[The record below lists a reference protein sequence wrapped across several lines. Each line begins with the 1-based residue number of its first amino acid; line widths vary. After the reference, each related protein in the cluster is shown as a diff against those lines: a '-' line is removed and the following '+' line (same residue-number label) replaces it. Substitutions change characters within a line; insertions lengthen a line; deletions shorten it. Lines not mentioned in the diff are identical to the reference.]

1 MINKISAD
9 LIKEYVLDHYVH
21 YGFLPSDVEVNET
34 IFDYQTYNKII
45 NSYFPNFNQIATQK
59 RIQKLKGLKND
70 Y

>member
-9 LIKEYVLDHYVH
+9 LIREYVLDHYVH
-21 YGFLPSDVEVNET
+21 YGFLPSDVEVEET
-34 IFDYQTYNKII
+34 IFDYKTYNKII
-45 NSYFPNFNQIATQK
+45 DLFFPDFHKIATQK

>member
-9 LIKEYVLDHYVH
+9 LIREYVLDHYVH
-21 YGFLPSDVEVNET
+21 YGFLPSDVEVEET
-34 IFDYQTYNKII
+34 IFDYKTYNKII
-45 NSYFPNFNQIATQK
+45 NSFFPNFHKIAIQK